1 MKPLCLCSGDSVS
14 MQYDLSL
21 DCILHS
27 SGGRKRTLGL
37 PPIPQCPLAEAAS
50 VWLCFRSVP
59 LIYECLHEQSERLQC
74 GSISALW
81 MAAGHAGKC
90 QVSLPSRA
98 AVHRGRGAGGHREP
112 HLCSRKHRVS
122 WFGSGREL
130 GKLKNQIVPCSST
143 GASFIVSQ

>member
-1 MKPLCLCSGDSVS
+1 MKPLCLCSGGSVS

-81 MAAGHAGKC
+81 MAAGHAGNC

-98 AVHRGRGAGGHREP
+98 AVHQGQRCRWAQRATPLQQEAQSQLVWVREGVGEAEKSNRA
-112 HLCSRKHRVS
+112 L
-122 WFGSGREL
+122 
-130 GKLKNQIVPCSST
+130 
-143 GASFIVSQ
+143 